1 MFMLPF
7 TPVVVQ
13 HYLSGEVL
21 LIANL
26 TKWEKPGLAGKKQ
39 ISFFFD
45 DTYHWITENNSTVP
59 VTFRIERYE
68 EDAITGGVLILG
80 NYLEKDNECYLG
92 PFSSVTS
99 DMTFLHRLET
109 FMQYSSGCSE
119 LIQHHPTLSESFTA
133 SIRPYSGMES
143 DSDAVISYEYMR
155 FRKEAAESFI
165 TFMGFLADNH
175 FSLQHILAYLRK
187 HRQELSH

>member
-1 MFMLPF
+1 MLPF
-7 TPVVVQ
+7 TPVIIQ
-13 HYLSGEVL
+13 HPLSGEVL
-21 LIANL
+21 LIASL

-39 ISFFFD
+39 ISFYFD
-45 DTYHWITENNSTVP
+45 DTYHWITESNSTVP
-59 VTFRIERYE
+59 ITFRIEGYE
-68 EDAITGGVLILG
+68 EDAITGSVLILG
-80 NYLEKDNECYLG
+80 HYLEEDNQCYLG

-109 FMQYSSGCSE
+109 FMQYTSACSE

-133 SIRPYSGMES
+133 SILPCSGTES
-143 DSDAVISYEYMR
+143 DSGAVLSYEYMR
-155 FRKEAAESFI
+155 FRKEVAESFI

-187 HRQELSH
+187 NKPELSY